1 VGVICGGPAQ
11 HSSRPSILVV
21 GAATQLAVRFRQGNG
36 KYARKKAKIMRHRQ
50 NYLWESNPRLHSY
63 LSKGNH
69 VVLTDFACMESY
81 KGNSLISLRRSL
93 EIVSHYPSQVIV
105 LKNTQAVIPLT
116 YKPLN
121 RIRTTIID
129 AEQTGGFSEF
139 CRMTYAL
146 KLSALETEDYLAQ
159 RASRAS
165 REKFRKALCKV
176 PNRKPHAQD

>member
-1 VGVICGGPAQ
+1 
-11 HSSRPSILVV
+11 
-21 GAATQLAVRFRQGNG
+21 
-36 KYARKKAKIMRHRQ
+36 
-50 NYLWESNPRLHSY
+50 
-63 LSKGNH
+63 
-69 VVLTDFACMESY
+69 MESY

-146 KLSALETEDYLAQ
+146 ELSALETEDYLAQ

-165 REKFRKALCKV
+165 REKFRKALGKV